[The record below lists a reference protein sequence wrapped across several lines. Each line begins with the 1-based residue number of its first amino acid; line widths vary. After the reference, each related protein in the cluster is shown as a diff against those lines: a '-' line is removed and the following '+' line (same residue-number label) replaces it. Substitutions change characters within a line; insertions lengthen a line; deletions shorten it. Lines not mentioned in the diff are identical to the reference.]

1 MQTWKP
7 YEKME
12 RGIIPDDAL
21 MSDGGLG
28 RFYYLPDLK
37 VSTSMV

>member
-21 MSDGGLG
+21 MSAGGLG
-28 RFYYLPDLK
+28 KFITFR
-37 VSTSMV
+37 T